1 MLKSL
6 IVLTGLYALTVSGC
20 STSPYT
26 AYPHYREFQVSDHDV
41 LILLDIRVER
51 EDLPEEEVE
60 RILNMGGE
68 VLGYADMVLRLKGY
82 EKRKMM
88 LVSVRVFNGSG
99 RRGGS
104 TGSNENGMVYI
115 DPAFTVSEEMQTA
128 VLGTLQSVHVRRK
141 SARSPNIHIPETKKI
156 GEATGAG
163 AVMVLQMSL
172 RNVGRLLQTLQS
184 SFGDLLYEK
193 TGLDYNTIQF
203 SDVTCELAV
212 IETLQ
217 GEMIWADRQT
227 VKRDSFG
234 SLAYSDILH
243 AFEIVLDRLPD

>member
-141 SARSPNIHIPETKKI
+141 SARSPNIHIPETKKSEKRQEPERLWYFKCPSEMSGDSCRRCNRHSAI
-156 GEATGAG
+156 CYMKKPDWIIIPSSFPTLR
-163 AVMVLQMSL
+163 VSL
-172 RNVGRLLQTLQS
+172 RLSKHCR
-184 SFGDLLYEK
+184 E
-193 TGLDYNTIQF
+193 
-203 SDVTCELAV
+203 
-212 IETLQ
+212 
-217 GEMIWADRQT
+217 R
-227 VKRDSFG
+227 
-234 SLAYSDILH
+234 
-243 AFEIVLDRLPD
+243 